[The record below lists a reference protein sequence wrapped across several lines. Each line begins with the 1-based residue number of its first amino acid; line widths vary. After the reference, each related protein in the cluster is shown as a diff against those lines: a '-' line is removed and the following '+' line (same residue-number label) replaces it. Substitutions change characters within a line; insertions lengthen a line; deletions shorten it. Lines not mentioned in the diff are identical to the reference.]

1 MANDRATA
9 APAAIRKNPSGN
21 GRSYRW
27 ASAWA
32 DASSASAAHA
42 NKAAARRAAHLIR
55 LLRMHFK
62 INQHRVAPSL
72 AMGLNRKA
80 TGRVRTKGHSLRRV
94 GVDRGLEVIAVQ
106 MKKSAAV
113 YGPVD
118 FNCVTPSHP
127 NNFEIVYEPLVF
139 DPQIE
144 ATGLFASGLATR
156 GYNIRKKGDHC
167 TRKNRQSQRV
177 FAGPAAVTNHGT
189 CSDLLDTTS
198 SVYFDARTIPG
209 RLQ

>member
-42 NKAAARRAAHLIR
+42 NNAAARRAAKHLIR
-55 LLRMHFK
+55 LPRLHFK
-62 INQHRVAPSL
+62 IDQHRVAPSL
-72 AMGLNRKA
+72 AMGLNRKPA
-80 TGRVRTKGHSLRRV
+80 ARVRTKGHSLRRV

-106 MKKSAAV
+106 MKESAAI

-118 FNCVTPSHP
+118 LNCVTASHLD
-127 NNFEIVYEPLVF
+127 NFEIVYEPLVF

-144 ATGLFASGLATR
+144 ATRLFASGLGTR
-156 GYNIRKKGDHC
+156 GYNIREKGGHS
-167 TRKNRQSQRV
+167 TRKNRQSQWG
-177 FAGPAAVTNHGT
+177 FAGSAAVTKHGT

-198 SVYFDARTIPG
+198 SVYF
-209 RLQ
+209 

>member
-42 NKAAARRAAHLIR
+42 NNAAVRPAAEHRIR
-55 LLRMHFK
+55 LPRMHFK
-62 INQHRVAPSL
+62 IDQHRVAPSL

-80 TGRVRTKGHSLRRV
+80 AARVRTKGHSLRRV
-94 GVDRGLEVIAVQ
+94 GVDRGLEVVAVQ

-113 YGPVD
+113 YGPVNL
-118 FNCVTPSHP
+118 NCVTASHLD
-127 NNFEIVYEPLVF
+127 NFEIVYEPLVF

-144 ATGLFASGLATR
+144 TTGLFAFDLATL
-156 GYNIRKKGDHC
+156 GCNIRKKGHD
-167 TRKNRQSQRV
+167 
-177 FAGPAAVTNHGT
+177 
-189 CSDLLDTTS
+189 
-198 SVYFDARTIPG
+198 
-209 RLQ
+209 